1 MEFHK
6 IYKIVFIFGFIY
18 LNFISVNP
26 VSSQSGWIS
35 QTLGTRKYVNVNF
48 INSTSG
54 FLIGSDGKILKQQT
68 SELTGI
74 FIQIIISAQ
83 L

>member
-26 VSSQSGWIS
+26 VSSQSGWIES
-35 QTLGTRKYVNVNF
+35 QTVGTRKYVNVNF

-54 FLIGSDGKILKQQT
+54 FSVGVMVRY
-68 SELTGI
+68 
-74 FIQIIISAQ
+74 
-83 L
+83 